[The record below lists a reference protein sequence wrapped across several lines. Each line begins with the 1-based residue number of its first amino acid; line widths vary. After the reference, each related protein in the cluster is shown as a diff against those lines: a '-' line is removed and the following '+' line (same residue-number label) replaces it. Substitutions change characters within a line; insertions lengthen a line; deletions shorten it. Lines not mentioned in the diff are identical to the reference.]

1 MAAFGPPVVGSAS
14 RGIAR
19 PGWVRRHPL
28 AAFVVLCFGLAWASL
43 IPLAAESRAW
53 LPFHLPAWVAVSLA
67 GWGPAVA
74 AFGVAAAV
82 GRGHDLLLRT
92 TRWRFDLRWY
102 AVPLLGPAVA
112 YTAAVWINT
121 MLGGS
126 PPGPG
131 SLVVI
136 VPLFGI
142 SLVVN
147 CQEIGWR
154 GFLLPGLLERYS
166 PLEASLFA
174 GLVWIAW
181 HTPYLLW
188 LGQPIASV
196 PGPAFIVLA
205 LSSSVVLTWLYRRS
219 GESTLPPLLFQATN
233 TACGA
238 ALLLTPGEGRAFEV
252 YAGLCALVAMLL
264 AVTRRVPTR
273 GPEPDGMSLTR

>member
-1 MAAFGPPVVGSAS
+1 MAVVGPPVLGSAS

-28 AAFVVLCFGLAWASL
+28 AAFVVLCFGLAWLAL
-43 IPLAAESRAW
+43 IPLAAESWAW
-53 LPFHLPAWVAVSLA
+53 LPFHVPAWVAVPLA

-74 AFGVAAAV
+74 AFSVAAAV

-92 TRWRFDLRWY
+92 TRWHFGLRSY
-102 AVPLLGPAVA
+102 AVPLLGPGVA
-112 YTAAVWINT
+112 YTVSVWIDT

-131 SLVVI
+131 SLLAI
-136 VPLFGI
+136 LSLFGI
-142 SLVVN
+142 GLIIN

-174 GLVWIAW
+174 ALVWIAW
-181 HTPYLLW
+181 HVPYVLW
-188 LGQPIASV
+188 LGLPMASA
-196 PGPAFIVLA
+196 PRPAFIVLA

-219 GESTLPPLLFQATN
+219 GESTLPPLLFQAMN
-233 TACGA
+233 TACGT

-264 AVTRRVPTR
+264 AVTRRVPT
-273 GPEPDGMSLTR
+273 GGAEPDGMSLTR